1 MEDSQIVALYW
12 EKNEDAIV
20 ETDRK
25 YGDYCR
31 SIAMNILADRG
42 DAEECVNDTWLQTW
56 NAIPPHRPTVLAA
69 FLGAITRR
77 LSLDRWRKNTRKKRG
92 GGQVPL
98 ALEELSQC
106 VPAPGGPEETA
117 QLAELTHALEV
128 FLKGL
133 SSRDRD
139 LFLCR
144 YWYLAS
150 IREIAQAFRHPESR
164 VKVIL
169 FRTRNKLKIYLEQE
183 GFL

>member
-12 EKNEDAIV
+12 ERNEDAIA

-25 YGDYCR
+25 YGGYCR
-31 SIAMNILADRG
+31 AIAMNILSDHR

-69 FLGAITRR
+69 FLGPSLGGSVWTAGGRIPGKAGRR
-77 LSLDRWRKNTRKKRG
+77 SGTPG
-92 GGQVPL
+92 
-98 ALEELSQC
+98 
-106 VPAPGGPEETA
+106 PGGAFPVRPGPRRTGGSRPA
-117 QLAELTHALEV
+117 GRADHALEV

-150 IREIAQAFRHPESR
+150 VREIAQAFRLPESR
-164 VKVIL
+164 VKAVL

>member
-1 MEDSQIVALYW
+1 MTPGSRPG
-12 EKNEDAIV
+12 
-20 ETDRK
+20 T
-25 YGDYCR
+25 
-31 SIAMNILADRG
+31 
-42 DAEECVNDTWLQTW
+42 
-56 NAIPPHRPTVLAA
+56 PFRPTGLSA

-77 LSLDRWRKNTRKKRG
+77 LSLDRWRRNTRKKRG

-106 VPAPGGPEETA
+106 IPASGGPEEA
-117 QLAELTHALEV
+117 ARLSKLTHALEF

-133 SSRDRD
+133 PGQDRD

-144 YWYLAS
+144 YWYVAS
-150 IREIAQAFRHPESR
+150 IREIAQAFRLPESR

-169 FRTRNKLKIYLEQE
+169 FRTRNKLKIYLEQD